1 MQMVGVKELK
11 NRLTFFL
18 RRTKEGERV
27 IVTDRGEPVA
37 VLHSLEEAEPQA
49 GPEERLAVLAR
60 RRLIRLPR
68 PSARLIPFSP
78 VSSRGKAASDMVI
91 EGRR

>member
-1 MQMVGVKELK
+1 VQMVGVKELK

-27 IVTDRGEPVA
+27 IVTDRGAPVA
-37 VLHSLEEAEPQA
+37 VLHSLEEAEPHA

-60 RRLIRLPR
+60 RGLIRLPR
-68 PSARLIPFSP
+68 PSARLTPFSP
-78 VSSRGKAASDMVI
+78 VPSRGKAASDIVI
-91 EGRR
+91 EERR